1 MTSNEE
7 SGLRLTRAVEEAER
21 HTGSEIVVV
30 GFARADGYL
39 DVAFRNASVVALA
52 ALGLVLMVPID
63 IHEVLVFPLVA
74 GASLAAFWASRRA
87 GIARATTTRERRNAA
102 IRAAMAA
109 AFLERGVTRTRDRV
123 GVLIGF
129 FELEREAAV
138 LFDVGLQ
145 ARIPDDVRA
154 SIAEHVRTRCA
165 TADLETREVTIA
177 EVGKRLGAWVP
188 RRTDDVDELPNA
200 PTRGGVR

>member
-1 MTSNEE
+1 
-7 SGLRLTRAVEEAER
+7 LRLQQQRS
-21 HTGSEIVVV
+21 GN
-30 GFARADGYL
+30 FNNL
-39 DVAFRNASVVALA
+39 LF
-52 ALGLVLMVPID
+52 
-63 IHEVLVFPLVA
+63 
-74 GASLAAFWASRRA
+74 
-87 GIARATTTRERRNAA
+87 
-102 IRAAMAA
+102 
-109 AFLERGVTRTRDRV
+109 RDRKISRF
-123 GVLIGF
+123 LI
-129 FELEREAAV
+129 EREAAV

-165 TADLETREVTIA
+165 TADLETRAVTIA

>member
-1 MTSNEE
+1 
-7 SGLRLTRAVEEAER
+7 
-21 HTGSEIVVV
+21 
-30 GFARADGYL
+30 
-39 DVAFRNASVVALA
+39 
-52 ALGLVLMVPID
+52 
-63 IHEVLVFPLVA
+63 
-74 GASLAAFWASRRA
+74 
-87 GIARATTTRERRNAA
+87 
-102 IRAAMAA
+102 MAA

-154 SIAEHVRTRCA
+154 SIAEQVRTRCA
-165 TADLETREVTIA
+165 TADLETRAVTIA
-177 EVGKRLGAWVP
+177 ELGKRLGSWVP
-188 RRTDDVDELPNA
+188 RRTDDVDELPNS